1 MEVLG
6 VVPNVPGRSLGAP
19 RRFDIFGPGPRVSFQ
34 GDDIGQKGKF
44 KAMARTL
51 TGQSQVQQYTNQN
64 VLLRSGPKVVC

>member
-1 MEVLG
+1 MCQ
-6 VVPNVPGRSLGAP
+6 GAP
-19 RRFDIFGPGPRVSFQ
+19 WEHRVGSTFPAQVQECSFQ
-34 GDDIGQKGKF
+34 GDDIGQKAKF